1 MDSSSIQTLIKIL
14 SLEQTKEYQNN
25 AVIGGFGR
33 FAHHWAREAQSKAET
48 TEDSTLIDTIADKL
62 RAYEQ
67 ASLDSRPN
75 ILGEI
80 ISMAN
85 NQLEA
90 VETAQ
95 AKPPAPRKRIE
106 ATPDDVGIGEP
117 DEGEDDVD
125 LFGFDEPFDSEEE
138 DGEQPVSGSVRER
151 RGYQWQQQHPVDSSQ
166 LSGLKQPITVLKGV
180 GDKRAEQLAHLGVH
194 TVEDLLY
201 LFPRR
206 YDDYSRLCTIRQL
219 RDKDTATVIG
229 IIERVKAHKLL
240 RGGTR
245 VEAYIKDDTGH
256 LRINWFNQ
264 PWVERQLNNGDMYV
278 ISGVIEAFQGRLVM
292 NNPEFEPIDDESLHT
307 GRVVPVYP
315 LTKGLGAKTL
325 RKMIKDVVD
334 TFAPLLS
341 DPLPLEVRER
351 ADLMDYFDAVQQ
363 VHFPDTWDD
372 KEAALYR
379 LAFDEV
385 LAQQLLMLRRRDVW
399 QAAGGVSL
407 TVSDEQMD
415 AMLASLPFDLTGAQQ
430 KALSEIRADMASERP
445 MNRLLQGDVGSGK
458 TIVAANAISIAVAN
472 GLQAALMAP
481 TSILAE
487 QHFKKIK
494 ALLADGP
501 LGESAKVALLTGN
514 VSQEERTYAYDGLAS
529 GEVNVVVGTH
539 ALIQEGVTFA
549 NLGLAVVDEQH
560 RFGTGQR
567 GMLRD
572 KANGFS
578 PDLLVMTATPIPRTL
593 ALTFH
598 ADLDLTVID
607 ELPPGRQPINTRVLQ
622 KKERERAYGFV
633 RGQVEQGRQAY
644 VICPLVEDSERLDA
658 KSAVGEYE
666 RLQNTIY
673 PDLRLGLL
681 HGRMTPSEKD
691 EVMTAFYA
699 NELDILVSTTVIE
712 VGIDVPNA
720 SVMMVENANRFGLAQ
735 LHQLRGRV
743 GRGEHAGYCLLVSDT
758 SFLDG
763 DPRLSILEE
772 TTDGFIL
779 AEKDMEI
786 RGPGDLL
793 GTQQSG
799 YKLSPTT
806 LAFFG
811 NSRFIDQVKQEALH
825 LFEQDPSLNQ
835 HPELAAYVEER
846 NRTWGDIS

>member
-14 SLEQTKEYQNN
+14 SLEQSKEYQNT

-33 FAHHWAREAQSKAET
+33 FAHHWAREALSKAET
-48 TEDSTLIDTIADKL
+48 AEDTTLIETMADKL

-67 ASLDSRPN
+67 ADVNERPN

-80 ISMAN
+80 ISLAN
-85 NQLEA
+85 SQLEA
-90 VETAQ
+90 AEATP
-95 AKPPAPRKRIE
+95 PPAPPRKIIE
-106 ATPDDVGIGEP
+106 ATPDDIGIGEP
-117 DEGEDDVD
+117 DEGEDDTD
-125 LFGFDEPFDSEEE
+125 LFGFDEDFDGVLAEEAHI
-138 DGEQPVSGSVRER
+138 QPQSVRER
-151 RGYQWQQQHPVDSSQ
+151 RGYDLQPVPERSAD
-166 LSGLKQPITVLKGV
+166 LSALEQPVASLKGV
-180 GDKRAEQLAHLGVH
+180 GAKRAEQLASLGVA
-194 TVEDLLY
+194 TVRDLLY

-219 RDKDTATVIG
+219 KDSDTATVIG
-229 IIERVKAHKLL
+229 IAERIKGHKLL

-245 VEAYIKDDTGH
+245 VEAYLKDDTGH

-264 PWVERQLNNGDMYV
+264 PWVERQLNAGDMYAV
-278 ISGVIEAFQGRLVM
+278 SGKVEAFQGRLVM
-292 NNPEFEPIDDESLHT
+292 NNPDFEALDEDSLHT

-325 RKMIKDVVD
+325 RNLVHSVVD
-334 TFAPLLS
+334 QYALQLP
-341 DPLPLEVRER
+341 DILPLDLRQN
-351 ADLMDYFDAVQQ
+351 ADLMDYGDAVQQ
-363 VHFPDTWDD
+363 AHFPDSWMD

-379 LAFDEV
+379 LAYDEV
-385 LAQQLLMLRRRDVW
+385 LAQQLLMLRRRHEW
-399 QAAGGVSL
+399 QEAGGIGMPVA
-407 TVSDEQMD
+407 DEFVD
-415 AMLASLPFDLTGAQQ
+415 AVLSSLPFELTGAQQ
-430 KALSEIRADMASERP
+430 RALGEIRTDMASERP

-458 TIVAANAISIAVAN
+458 TIVGATAIAIAATN
-472 GLQAALMAP
+472 GVQSALMAP

-487 QHFKKIK
+487 QHFNKISK
-494 ALLADGP
+494 LLADGP
-501 LGESAKVALLTGN
+501 LGDQISVALLTGN
-514 VSQEERTYAYDGLAS
+514 VSAEERTYAYEGLAN
-529 GEVNVVVGTH
+529 GTVQVVVGTH

-549 NLGLAVVDEQH
+549 NLGLAIIDEQH

-567 GMLRD
+567 GILRD
-572 KANGFS
+572 KANGHS

-593 ALTFH
+593 ALTLH
-598 ADLDLTVID
+598 ADLDLTLID
-607 ELPPGRQPINTRVLQ
+607 EMPPGRQPIKTRVLQ

-633 RGQVEQGRQAY
+633 RGQIEAGRQAY
-644 VICPLVEDSERLDA
+644 IICPLVEDSDSIDA
-658 KSAVGEYE
+658 KSATSEYE

-681 HGRMTPSEKD
+681 HGRMSPSDKD
-691 EVMTAFYA
+691 TVMEAFYA

-743 GRGEHAGYCLLVSDT
+743 GRGEHAGYCLLVSDK

-772 TTDGFIL
+772 TTDGFVL
-779 AEKDMEI
+779 AEKDLEI

-793 GTQQSG
+793 GTRQSG
-799 YKLSPTT
+799 YQLSANS

-811 NSRFIDQVKQEALH
+811 NSRFIEQVKQEAYY
-825 LFEQDPSLNQ
+825 LFEEDPYLNPY
-835 HPELAAYVEER
+835 PELAAYVEGR
-846 NRTWGDIS
+846 NRAWGDVS